1 MKTIEGLTPLIPKG
15 ETACVWMEAGVVN
28 YKLCDCECGC
38 ESCPF
43 DRAIRRQSSP
53 GAPFYEASGIRLYPG
68 LFYHPR
74 HLWVMIEEK
83 GEVRIGLDDFAQR
96 LLGSVERLVLPK
108 TGIKIETNPPKVFAR
123 GTLLSLAAPIH
134 GVVIQ
139 ANKSLID
146 TPSLIHGHPYTRG
159 WLVRAVPSRLKE
171 DLEMLAYGHGAKRW
185 LQEECS
191 RLTGFF
197 SRALSPSES
206 QAGPTLQDGGVPL
219 LESLDQFDPRTL
231 KEAVR
236 LFLVG

>member
-1 MKTIEGLTPLIPKG
+1 M
-15 ETACVWMEAGVVN
+15 
-28 YKLCDCECGC
+28 
-38 ESCPF
+38 
-43 DRAIRRQSSP
+43 
-53 GAPFYEASGIRLYPG
+53 
-68 LFYHPR
+68 
-74 HLWVMIEEK
+74 
-83 GEVRIGLDDFAQR
+83 DDFAQR

-191 RLTGFF
+191 RLTDFF
-197 SRALSPSES
+197 FQGALPE
-206 QAGPTLQDGGVPL
+206 
-219 LESLDQFDPRTL
+219 
-231 KEAVR
+231 
-236 LFLVG
+236 